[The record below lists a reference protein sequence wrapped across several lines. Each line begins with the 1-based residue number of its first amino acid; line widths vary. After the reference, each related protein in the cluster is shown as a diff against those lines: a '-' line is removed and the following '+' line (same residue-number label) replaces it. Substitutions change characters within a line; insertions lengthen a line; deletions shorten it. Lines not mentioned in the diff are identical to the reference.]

1 MRWEDDYYYDP
12 YESYGEAASSD
23 DDDDDAD
30 ADDDAESST
39 LLEWLQW
46 NYADIPE
53 DHPDF
58 EEYLTEA
65 LEHYLIEG
73 LVPALCAENCSV
85 ELDGHC
91 SHGHPSPFIEL
102 GLI

>member
-12 YESYGEAASSD
+12 YQSYGEASADDDSAD
-23 DDDDDAD
+23 DDDSV
-30 ADDDAESST
+30 ESCT
-39 LLEWLQW
+39 ILEWLQW
-46 NYADIPE
+46 NYSDIRD

-58 EEYLTEA
+58 DEILTEA
-65 LEHYLIEG
+65 LEHYLYEG
-73 LVPALCAENCSV
+73 VVPALCQENCSV

-91 SHGHPSPFIEL
+91 PHGHPSPFIEL